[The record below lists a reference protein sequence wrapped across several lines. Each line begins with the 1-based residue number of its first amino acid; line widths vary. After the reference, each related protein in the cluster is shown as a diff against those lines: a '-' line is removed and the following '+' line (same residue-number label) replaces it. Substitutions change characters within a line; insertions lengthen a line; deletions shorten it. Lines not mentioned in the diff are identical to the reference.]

1 MKEQVISIL
10 KEGISDIEKVKRQY
24 PTMRT
29 QDVLDALRR
38 LEDRINELTIPV
50 VSQQRELL
58 IAFFNT
64 ITTDEFELDDAETI
78 VDRYLFSN

>member
-78 VDRYLFSN
+78 VDKYLFSN